1 MILSLILIGINKRV
15 KWFVFFLL
23 LSSTAFCQQLI
34 EGTIVDKETGKP
46 VPFASIGIIGTSKGT
61 SSNSNGEFSISLAQ
75 PFKLKITCVGY
86 ESKEVSLAEEIKLV
100 QLKPI
105 STQLDAIVILDK
117 APNPKKIVRKAF
129 ANIAVNYINQPFLQN
144 FFYRHYC
151 KDDSVYGRLIEASV
165 DVWKHHGYRSVQGA
179 AGDQEEI
186 RVTQLRRSLDKTT
199 MAQGHDPISIKNIL
213 QADVV
218 GYQTK
223 IPSEHLLFYT
233 DVSNL
238 KTDFENYTFS
248 FDGITNYDGQEVY
261 QISYAY
267 KKDSVVTT
275 SGSYLYLTQA
285 TGSLFITTDTFAFIK
300 TEEVKKL
307 EPNTLRTAA
316 YYRKFNDRYYP
327 YHFIREGKSYI
338 SGNSTHSF
346 RIDLMSVELKTDSA
360 EEFTGNEP
368 DREELL
374 AISYDSVYWNNNT
387 TLKIT
392 PLENKIIHDLGDGV
406 SLNKQ
411 FYLYRQYELNL
422 NDGGKNGEE
431 KFNWYKANSQG
442 KRVLYLVFWSNP
454 FNRYLVELEL
464 AKQLQKQYRNKI
476 SFVFISL
483 DDDQANW
490 LLTLSR
496 YGFYADGIINYR
508 VGSNSGLAKLFHIKE
523 APAFILLSKNGE
535 VFSQDAKRPSNPLL
549 QDDFKFLLK

>member
-1 MILSLILIGINKRV
+1 MILQGVLIGINYRV
-15 KWFVFFLL
+15 KWFIFFLL

-34 EGTIVDKETGKP
+34 EGTIIDKETGKP
-46 VPFASIGIIGTSKGT
+46 VPFASIGVVDTSKGT
-61 SSNSNGEFSISLAQ
+61 SSNSNGEFSISVIQ

-86 ESKEVSLAEEIKLV
+86 ESKEVLSSEEINSIL
-100 QLKPI
+100 LRPI

-117 APNPKKIVRKAF
+117 APNPRKIVRKAF
-129 ANIAVNYINQPFLQN
+129 ANIDQNYINHPFLQN

-151 KDDSVYGRLIEASV
+151 KDDSTYGRLIEASV
-165 DVWKHHGYRSVQGA
+165 DVWKHDGYRHLQGA

-199 MAQGHDPISIKNIL
+199 MAQGHEPISIKNIL
-213 QADVV
+213 QADMV

-223 IPSEHLLFYT
+223 IPSEHLSFYN

-238 KTDFENYTFS
+238 KTDFENYTFT
-248 FDGITNYDGQEVY
+248 FDGITNYDDQEVY

-267 KKDSVVTT
+267 KKDSVSTT
-275 SGSYLYLTQA
+275 SGGYLYLTQA
-285 TGSLFITTDTFAFIK
+285 TGSLFITTDTYAIIK
-300 TEEVKKL
+300 TDEIKKL
-307 EPNTLRTAA
+307 DSNTLRTTA
-316 YYRKFNDRYYP
+316 YYRKFNNQYYP
-327 YHFIREGKSYI
+327 YHFIREGKSYLTDY
-338 SGNSTHSF
+338 STHSF
-346 RIDLMSVELKTDSA
+346 RIDLMSVELKTDVT
-360 EEFTGNEP
+360 EKFIGNEP
-368 DREELL
+368 DREELS
-374 AISYDSVYWNNNT
+374 AIPYDSVYWNNNT
-387 TLKIT
+387 TLKTT

-431 KFNWYKANSQG
+431 KFNWYRANSQG
-442 KRVLYLVFWSNP
+442 KRVLYLIFWSKE
-454 FNRYLVELEL
+454 FNGYLAELEL

-508 VGSNSGLAKLFHIKE
+508 IGANSSLTKFFNIKE

-535 VFSQDAKRPSNPLL
+535 IFSQDAKRPSNPLL
-549 QDDFKFLLK
+549 QDDFKILLK